1 MKRTVGLLLSLTI
14 LAIWAAFI
22 PNAAAAEEVIKIGAT
37 PVPHAEILKVI
48 KEDIAKEGIKLEI
61 IEFTDYVKPNLA
73 LNDKEIDANYYQHL
87 PYLENFNAN
96 HRTKLAAIGT
106 VHVEAMG
113 LFSEKVKHID
123 ELKEKSLI
131 AVPSDS
137 VNGGRALLLLQA
149 NGLITLSD
157 KAGLEA
163 TERDIVENPKK
174 LRFKSIEAAQLPR
187 ILPDVDGAVI
197 NGNYALEAGFN
208 PTEDAVLLEGSESPY
223 ANIVVVHEDS
233 KDDEKFA
240 ILMKHLNSEKVAQ
253 FILST
258 YNGGVTPAF

>member
-96 HRTKLAAIGT
+96 HRTKLAARNNF
-106 VHVEAMG
+106 V
-113 LFSEKVKHID
+113 
-123 ELKEKSLI
+123 
-131 AVPSDS
+131 
-137 VNGGRALLLLQA
+137 
-149 NGLITLSD
+149 
-157 KAGLEA
+157 
-163 TERDIVENPKK
+163 
-174 LRFKSIEAAQLPR
+174 
-187 ILPDVDGAVI
+187 
-197 NGNYALEAGFN
+197 
-208 PTEDAVLLEGSESPY
+208 
-223 ANIVVVHEDS
+223 
-233 KDDEKFA
+233 
-240 ILMKHLNSEKVAQ
+240 
-253 FILST
+253 
-258 YNGGVTPAF
+258 